1 MQIIILIIMGIG
13 MYMAKE
19 VMKEINNKSKEFYE
33 FILPPVDMIED
44 GNDLLVVIDLP
55 GFNKND
61 ITLRIYKNVLSIKA
75 NKPENE
81 YRGTIYYKQ
90 RPTKIDKKILLPFSV
105 DDDDNEIMGTANY
118 TDGIITLR
126 IPSKNLGNR
135 IQIS

>member
-1 MQIIILIIMGIG
+1 
-13 MYMAKE
+13 MAKE

-33 FILPPVDMIED
+33 FILPPADMVED
-44 GNDLLVVIDLP
+44 GNDLLVTIDLP

-61 ITLRIYKNVLSIKA
+61 ITLRINKNVLSIKA
-75 NKPENE
+75 NKPDNE
-81 YRGTIYYKQ
+81 YRGTVYLKQ
-90 RPTKIDKKILLPFSV
+90 RPTKIDKRILLPFSV
-105 DDDDNEIMGTANY
+105 DDDNEVTGTANY

>member
-1 MQIIILIIMGIG
+1 MGIG
-13 MYMAKE
+13 TYMAKE

-33 FILPPVDMIED
+33 FILPPADMVED
-44 GNDLLVVIDLP
+44 GNDLLVTIDLP

-61 ITLRIYKNVLSIKA
+61 ITLRINKNVLSIKA
-75 NKPENE
+75 NKPDNE
-81 YRGTIYYKQ
+81 YRGTVYLKQ
-90 RPTKIDKKILLPFSV
+90 RPTKIDKRILLPFSV
-105 DDDDNEIMGTANY
+105 DDDDEVTGTANY

>member
-1 MQIIILIIMGIG
+1 
-13 MYMAKE
+13 MAKE

-33 FILPPVDMIED
+33 FILPPVDMVED
-44 GNDLLVVIDLP
+44 GNDLLVTIDLP

-61 ITLRIYKNVLSIKA
+61 ITLRINKNVLSIKA
-75 NKPENE
+75 NKPDNE
-81 YRGTIYYKQ
+81 YRGTVYLKQ
-90 RPTKIDKKILLPFSV
+90 RPTKIDKRILLPFSV
-105 DDDDNEIMGTANY
+105 DDDDEVTGTANY

>member
-1 MQIIILIIMGIG
+1 MGIG
-13 MYMAKE
+13 TYMAKE

-33 FILPPVDMIED
+33 FILPPVDMVED
-44 GNDLLVVIDLP
+44 SNDLLVIIDLP

-61 ITLRIYKNVLSIKA
+61 ITLRINKNIISIKA
-75 NKPENE
+75 NKPDNE
-81 YRGTIYYKQ
+81 YRGTVYLKQ
-90 RPTKIDKKILLPFSV
+90 RPTKIDKRILLPFSV
-105 DDDDNEIMGTANY
+105 DDDDEIIGTANY

>member
-1 MQIIILIIMGIG
+1 MGIG
-13 MYMAKE
+13 TYMAKE

-33 FILPPVDMIED
+33 FILPPVDMVED
-44 GNDLLVVIDLP
+44 GNDLLVTIDLP

-61 ITLRIYKNVLSIKA
+61 ITLRINKNVLSIKA
-75 NKPENE
+75 NKPDNE
-81 YRGTIYYKQ
+81 YRGTVYLKQ
-90 RPTKIDKKILLPFSV
+90 RPTKIDKRILLPFSV
-105 DDDDNEIMGTANY
+105 DDDDEVTGTANY